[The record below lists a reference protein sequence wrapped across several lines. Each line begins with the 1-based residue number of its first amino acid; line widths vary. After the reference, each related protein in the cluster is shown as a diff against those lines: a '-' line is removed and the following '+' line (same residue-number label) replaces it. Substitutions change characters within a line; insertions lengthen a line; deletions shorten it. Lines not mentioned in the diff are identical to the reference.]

1 MKLLETFQWIFSVF
15 PSLTKSGMKMLFYT
29 DFFFPPYK
37 RIVESEEFHI
47 DKYYMSPNRQI
58 EISVPLTDCIEAINR
73 LKSVVN
79 IFHIPVNH
87 IIEVSINSVDIIS
100 NDCMVVFADS
110 CCQKRSVSYE

>member
-87 IIEVSINSVDIIS
+87 IIEVSNKLSGHNFKRLHGCFCRFVLSKAIS
-100 NDCMVVFADS
+100 FL
-110 CCQKRSVSYE
+110 